1 MNEDSSGDLQT
12 LSSLLGLST
21 EDIQSELS
29 KDWVTDDAFVPLATI
44 SAADEKLQ
52 NQLLTIPGIKL
63 STVEVRSYPYGSATA
78 HLVGYV
84 SGITA
89 EDLEKHPD
97 AGYTSDSV
105 IGKAGWKPYMRN
117 NFVAKWIYHSHRG

>member
-1 MNEDSSGDLQT
+1 MNEDSSVDLQT

-52 NQLLTIPGIKL
+52 NQLLAIPGIKL

-105 IGKAGWKPYMRN
+105 IGKAGWKP
-117 NFVAKWIYHSHRG
+117 I